1 LKVTGVNIGL
11 TLKRRGFGMKK
22 VAVFVVVGIFAL
34 TLSGCAVN
42 FYKGKP
48 EQEIKIR
55 KLTTQVEELEQAKR
69 MLEDRLAREI
79 SDKQVLL
86 EQTSRGLVIT
96 MTNDVL
102 FDSGKAKIKSDAH
115 DVLRKIAAV
124 IKEAAPE
131 RNVGVEGHTD
141 NVPIKHSGW
150 KSNWELSSARAT
162 NVLHYLIDECGMEPQ
177 RMSAI
182 GYGEYHPVDTNDTKA
197 GRARN
202 RRVEIIILPKDMTKK
217 SYEEVQGK
225 VSDEARIAEESRQD
239 TETTSASVK

>member
-1 LKVTGVNIGL
+1 MKRFAAFVLIGV
-11 TLKRRGFGMKK
+11 
-22 VAVFVVVGIFAL
+22 FAL